1 MALFGSSDKT
11 IPGLTVDMFKEF
23 LENTIA
29 YMCET
34 QKPTIKDI
42 FKVKEGE
49 NAFFGYTFT
58 GLTECE
64 CEVQEDGNIL
74 THWRG
79 SQSAKIKYIVNLAD
93 FDDVM
98 MGKMA
103 PMTAMVTGKLKV
115 DGPMTEAMKF
125 INLMPPLKVAY
136 KKARKEIGS
145 KYGVEQFKG

>member
-1 MALFGSSDKT
+1 MFGASDKT

-29 YMCET
+29 YMCAT
-34 QKPTIKDI
+34 QKPTIQDI

-74 THWRG
+74 THWRP
-79 SQSAKIKYIVNLAD
+79 SRLAKIKYVVNLVD
-93 FDDVM
+93 FDNVM

-136 KKARKEIGS
+136 KKARKEIGE
-145 KYGVEQFKG
+145 KYGLASFQN